1 MSSHL
6 PPQAASPM
14 AETMDGAATT
24 ADVQGGAHVL
34 LLPFPGMQGHA
45 NPMLQLG
52 HRLAYHGLRP
62 TLVVSRHVLSITT
75 ATASTSC
82 PFPVAAISD
91 GFDAGGI
98 SSCPDT
104 AEYVRRMEAAGSETL
119 ARLLDAEARAGRPVR
134 VLVYDSHLPWARRV
148 ARGAGVAA
156 AAFLTQMCAVDLIY
170 GEVWAGRVATPLAD
184 GQSALRGM
192 LGIELGPG
200 DVPPFVAAPQWYP
213 AFTESALSQ
222 FDGLELADDVLVNS
236 FRDLEPT
243 RNINGGLV
251 VIEQEAE
258 YLESTWRAK
267 TVGPTLPSFYLDDG
281 RLPSNKAYGF
291 NLVSSSAAP
300 CMEWLD
306 RQEPCSVVLASYG
319 TVANLDAAQL
329 EELGH
334 GLYDSRKAFVWVLRN
349 DEAEKLSEELCGKF
363 KDRGLIVPFCP
374 QLEVLAHKATG
385 CFLTHCGWNST
396 IESVATGVPMVG
408 MPQWADQPTAA
419 KYVESA
425 WGNGLRMRKGP
436 VRREEVERCI
446 REVMD
451 GEKKQ
456 EYRRKAAQWMQKAKE
471 AMQEGGSSDK
481 NIAEFAAKYLLQ

>member
-1 MSSHL
+1 
-6 PPQAASPM
+6 M
-14 AETMDGAATT
+14 AQTMDGAATT
-24 ADVQGGAHVL
+24 VDVHGGAHVL

-62 TLVVSRHVLSITT
+62 TLVVSRHVLSTT
-75 ATASTSC
+75 AASTSC

-119 ARLLDAEARAGRPVR
+119 ARLLAAEARAGRPVR

-148 ARGAGVAA
+148 ARGTGVAA
-156 AAFLTQMCAVDLIY
+156 AAFFTQMCAVDLIY
-170 GEVWAGRVATPLAD
+170 GEVWAGRVATPLAE
-184 GQSALRGM
+184 GSALRGR
-192 LGIELGPG
+192 LGVELGPG
-200 DVPPFVAAPQWYP
+200 DVPPFMAAPQWYP

-222 FDGLELADDVLVNS
+222 FDGLEHAGDVLVNS

-243 RNINGGLV
+243 
-251 VIEQEAE
+251 EAD
-258 YLESTWRAK
+258 YLESTWRAM
-267 TVGPTLPSFYLDDG
+267 TIGPTLPSFCLDDG
-281 RLPSNKAYGF
+281 RLPSNRTYGF
-291 NLVSSSAAP
+291 NLFSSSAAP

-306 RQEPCSVVLASYG
+306 KQEPCSVVLASYG

-334 GLYDSRKAFVWVLRN
+334 GLCDSSKSFVWVLRS
-349 DEAEKLSEELCGKF
+349 DEAEKLSEELCGKC
-363 KDRGLIVPFCP
+363 KDRGLIVPFFP

-385 CFLTHCGWNST
+385 CFLTHCGWNSM
-396 IESVATGVPMVG
+396 IESIVTGVPMVG
-408 MPQWADQPTAA
+408 MPQWADQPTTA

-425 WGNGLRMRKGP
+425 WRIGLRMRKGS
-436 VRREEVERCI
+436 VKREEVERCI

-451 GEKKQ
+451 GEMKQ

-481 NIAEFAAKYLLQ
+481 NIAEFATKYLL